1 MRGRWWLRFTTSS
14 AQGIKV
20 VLPVQRTK
28 TCLSH
33 ECLLKL
39 GVIHDALRLDLR
51 LHLAITVNIIC
62 ATYSIYGIFNG
73 AVVRGLYYY
82 QAREVQCLSVFLIT
96 HVIRVHGA
104 GPEPQGLLVGYK
116 LL

>member
-1 MRGRWWLRFTTSS
+1 MRGRRWLRFPACSP
-14 AQGIKV
+14 QRIKV
-20 VLPVQRTK
+20 ILPIQRTQ

-33 ECLLKL
+33 QCLLKL

-51 LHLAITVNIIC
+51 LHLAVTINVIC
-62 ATYSIYGIFNG
+62 AAYSIYGILNG